1 MARLKKYGTTYNQP
15 LSAYATFILDTEAN
29 SKYFKVT
36 EFKDVFTGGKNGF
49 LIEGSPNLMET
60 TEIKIQVL
68 DVDGNPVYHEIG
80 NGTPEYYEGTSKVIS
95 VYVYE
100 DTPIGEATI
109 TILGELKTY
118 LDSGGVVLDIPD
130 DWKGNYNV
138 KWQKTFSL
146 NRLAVNTDKVRFY
159 RRPNVAITEI
169 VKPLFSTT
177 FANVTKKGFVQG
189 TPIVPTEATSIS
201 DFKLPTSYKLTTI
214 DNTTW
219 TGSMVGSN
227 IELTDLGFTAVI
239 SDVINKNELLVTQ
252 PYTQNGLV
260 ASFASQRYTSSFNYL
275 EGVSNIATALT
286 GSFAKIQLTDLTTFV
301 GDVNRVKIF
310 RKSQSQVGDY
320 EFVQEVRLE
329 TNELLVDLESQT
341 SNQDYYGLF
350 TSDVITN
357 YWVTSSNSLTATFN
371 QNYLY
376 DSVRLN
382 TNTPQYFFTTKSI
395 DISAGKEYALNFNVR
410 LSPNQ
415 PSVNYLRAF
424 LSGSKT
430 STYNGVVS
438 TVGVEQTI
446 TTIAASDAILQKT
459 TSTDNLVAD
468 EIDNA
473 RLYFEVVGTGWHIA
487 NISFTSA
494 QETSFSPDEI
504 SFIQT
509 VPRSLPVETFDYRF
523 EFYDINNNY
532 IPVLVE
538 QTKTF
543 NGGNLQ
549 NLQKGLVFNPR
560 NLIFQFD
567 SGSQPIPPT
576 VVGFTVTKNLLTG
589 SVTYTSQSFDFDGN
603 ELFGSDYTAS
613 FTGRRYPG
621 LLSDITSDAPTMTV
635 GNFTGSRIDKLVQIV
650 KITGE
655 TEGYTDTVIF
665 TRVLDGFGG
674 VNHLIRPYR
683 GTQIRNSS
691 TGSLEVQA
699 VRIDG
704 VNDIEL
710 SSTTQP
716 GKGWPS
722 IQLHILKTG
731 SLNYSTPEKF
741 INLYEASASG
751 YIKGLTSGSL
761 GSGEIN
767 YNAVFNRDSIDKRRT
782 VYLISSASAA
792 SGPAYA
798 VSASVLSSIILEDL
812 QDGLDTGVITYNTD
826 IYNINFRNGNVFT
839 PSFTFATASF
849 TLRGSNAEN
858 VTASFQVYPS
868 MSINKDFI
876 PEYWMYYTTQSCYT
890 ASIAITAVDENKNV
904 INAGPVNAL
913 GLSNKQSKKLT
924 ITFTYTEP
932 YTFAQS
938 TIDKTFTIV
947 PDGKPGDESIVFEV
961 NPLNVSL
968 KANAKGEVASYA
980 QSITDIRLKQGSRYL
995 LFTGSIS
1002 QSGTFYIAQQSILSS
1017 SITGGLVYFD
1027 KNYTSSMIV
1036 SASSGLC
1043 ALSGSL
1049 TFPLVIH
1056 PYYTSSIYTQSV
1068 VQLYTKILDGPPQLE
1083 VIISP
1088 LTPTLNA
1095 DEVGYVTPSGY
1106 SAANTTIKVREG
1118 QDYLTFTSQ
1127 SNLPG
1132 TFRIQEAGD
1141 VKYITA
1147 QNIQLRT
1154 ISSSSRDTGTL
1165 AFNRFDYPYVSASV
1179 LYNVV
1184 INPYSL
1190 GPGHQYTSS
1199 VVEKTQTFTKNV
1211 SVPNARN
1218 VSLSATSQTVNF
1230 DGDGVVTSPLDP
1242 IILTATATNTTGA
1255 IWYQFYKD
1263 DTDYTG
1269 IQADEFVEIG
1279 GGDATAPGETATWKV
1294 KIRDGN
1300 SSVSAPIRAE
1310 SELTIAGIK
1319 AGGQAYN
1326 VILTN
1331 ENSSV
1336 IYKVSGQIT
1345 FSGTGTTI
1353 KATKGDEPLL
1363 HKNSFSAKTL
1373 DQFGNEIGSLG
1384 EYQVTILSKSGH
1396 ITLAGGL
1403 VSGSIVPTV
1412 IDEALIGNITA
1423 WTVPET
1429 NSTATI
1435 VYQIDIENGRQKV
1448 FKTQS
1453 LAIQYEGATG
1463 PGIVMRGQWNEYT
1476 NYSGS
1481 VETIGYRR
1489 DAVIYPDPTGSSG
1502 VTHYFAAISGSGPT
1516 TYNKVGTL
1524 VQKRVPPAIG
1534 TDSAYWQYLGQQD
1547 FFVAA
1552 KIAIFEES
1560 FVKNTINVGNNV
1572 GSAFA
1577 NIVLAGG
1584 RNDPY
1589 MAIGQYSTIGYGN
1602 AGIWQGIYDLGA
1614 GSYMPRLSLVNTD
1627 NNRWL
1632 KWTGTNLEIKGDIV
1646 VTGGDAATQTGVSGS
1661 AAAAQSAAIS
1671 SANGYTGTAITA
1683 FSSSLGAMAAIDQIN
1698 SGSAVTYIGAG
1709 SIVTNMV
1716 ATNLV
1721 MSTNY
1726 SASAEAAPYSDI
1738 GTFIDL
1744 SNGSIK
1750 APNFAIQS
1758 NGDAKFRG
1766 RLESTDAIFGAWVLD
1781 ETSLESSNGRIKLN
1795 ASAESITVFDTAGN
1809 PRFIADTAG
1818 TLPSPT
1824 ANAPTPS
1831 SGTGTGFSFDIE
1843 SINENN
1849 NIYTSSLELLLNFTS
1864 AAGGGSHLITYVYNP
1879 ANANSSYVYA
1889 NGEAYAQ
1896 MGITLVVTD
1905 SAGANIQYG
1914 TNRFFNAYGD
1924 FVDECG
1930 GGGYRDGFI
1939 SVTGDTQ
1946 ITMNDGSTKLANE
1959 INKDDKILSF
1969 NGINFVEDTI
1979 TQVRTR
1985 PVHYVYLVKV
1995 GDIEIKV
2002 SDSHTFWANNDTN
2015 EISVN
2020 DLIQGVSEIYVKVG
2034 NTFELRKVNSVSQ
2047 LGGEQIV
2054 YSFSVNNNKNYI
2066 SNGVVSH
2073 NSAPYCYTLTSQY
2086 QTVTD
2091 PTTFSITTGDL
2102 ASGASYK
2109 VQLLITRTI
2118 QSFDTSP
2125 FTTYEASSAR
2135 AKFTEPSG
2143 AITLK
2148 RISAG
2153 TIANGGGFQSVTSET
2168 QYLRHDKNS
2177 TTGYNTDIKGGLAV
2191 DKIYG
2196 FSDTLDNA
2204 GTPTPF
2210 TLIGYDVAGY
2220 AMIKGY
2226 GRWTMNSST
2235 TGTPATPVVTSVGGC
2250 ITSLG
2255 VISSAAGQG
2264 KYTVNYVLTNAL
2276 GGNSSI
2282 TPSVFVQGIRDS
2294 SSDAECTFDYGKRSG
2309 SNASTVIHT
2318 QDNNVDTLNNMD
2330 ELSILVV
2337 M

>member
-15 LSAYATFILDTEAN
+15 LSAYATFILDTDAN

-49 LIEGSPNLMET
+49 LIEGSSHLMET

-68 DVDGNPVYHEIG
+68 DVEGNPVYHEIG
-80 NGTPEYYEGTSKVIS
+80 NGTPEYYEGTSKVIA

-118 LDSGGVVLDIPD
+118 LDSGGVVLDIPE

-159 RRPNVAITEI
+159 RRPQVAITEI

-177 FANVTKKGFVQG
+177 FANVTKTGFVQG
-189 TPIVPTEATSIS
+189 TPIVPIEATSIS
-201 DFKLPTSYKLTTI
+201 DFKLPTSYKLTTT
-214 DNTTW
+214 DGSTW

-227 IELTDLGFTAVI
+227 IELTNLGFTAVV

-260 ASFASQRYTSSFNYL
+260 SSFSSQPYTLSFNYL
-275 EGVSNIATALT
+275 EGVENIATALT
-286 GSFAKIQLTDLTTFV
+286 GSFAKIQLTELTTFV

-310 RKSQSQVGDY
+310 RKSQSQVGDF

-357 YWVTSSNSLTATFN
+357 YWITSSNSLTATFN

-382 TNTPQYFFTTKSI
+382 SSTPQYFFTTKSI

-415 PSVNYLRAF
+415 PSANYLRAF

-446 TTIAASDAILQKT
+446 TTIAASDIILQKT
-459 TSTDNLVAD
+459 TSTDNLIAD

-473 RLYFEVVGTGWHIA
+473 RLYFEVVGSGWHLA

-523 EFYDINNNY
+523 EFYDVNNNY

-538 QTKTF
+538 ETKTF

-576 VVGFTVTKNLLTG
+576 VVGFTVAKNLLTG

-603 ELFGSDYTAS
+603 ELFASDYTAS

-635 GNFTGSRIDKLVQIV
+635 GNFTGSRIDKLVQLV

-798 VSASVLSSIILEDL
+798 VSSSVLSSIILEDL

-904 INAGPVNAL
+904 INAGPVNGL
-913 GLSNKQSKKLT
+913 GLANRQSKKLT

-932 YTFAQS
+932 YTLAQS

-961 NPLNVSL
+961 NPLTVSL
-968 KANAKGEVASYA
+968 KANAKGEVASYE

-1002 QSGTFYIAQQSILSS
+1002 QSGTFYIAQESILSS

-1027 KNYTSSMIV
+1027 NNYTSSMIV

-1095 DEVGYVTPSGY
+1095 DEVGYITPSGY

-1118 QDYLTFTSQ
+1118 QDYLTFTTQ
-1127 SNLPG
+1127 SNAPG
-1132 TFRIQEAGD
+1132 TFRIQEASD
-1141 VKYITA
+1141 VRYITT

-1154 ISSSSRDTGTL
+1154 ISSSSKDTGTL
-1165 AFNRFDYPYVSASV
+1165 AFNRFDYPYVSASA

-1184 INPYSL
+1184 VYPYSL

-1263 DTDYTG
+1263 DVDYTG

-1353 KATKGDEPLL
+1353 KATKGDTPLV
-1363 HKNSFSAKTL
+1363 HKSTFSEKTL
-1373 DQFGNEIGSLG
+1373 DQFSNEIGSLG

-1403 VSGSIVPTV
+1403 VSGSVVPTV
-1412 IDEALIGNITA
+1412 IDEAVIGNVTN
-1423 WTVPET
+1423 WTVPES
-1429 NSTATI
+1429 NPSATI

-1476 NYSGS
+1476 NFSGS

-1502 VTHYFAAISGSGPT
+1502 ATHYFAAISGSGPT

-1524 VQKRVPPAIG
+1524 VGKRVPPAIG
-1534 TDSAYWQYLGQQD
+1534 TDNEYWQYLGEQD

-1632 KWTGTNLEIKGDIV
+1632 KWTGTNLEIKGDIT
-1646 VTGGDAATQTGVSGS
+1646 VTGGDAATQTFAQT
-1661 AAAAQSAAIS
+1661 AANNAESAAIS
-1671 SANGYTGTAITA
+1671 SANGYTGTAIDT
-1683 FSSSLGAMAAIDQIN
+1683 FSGSLGGFAAIDKILQ
-1698 SGSAVTYIGAG
+1698 GEAATYIGTGA
-1709 SIVTNMV
+1709 IVTNLL
-1716 ATNLV
+1716 ASNAI
-1721 MSTNY
+1721 MSVNY
-1726 SASAEAAPYSDI
+1726 SASVEAAPYSDF

-1744 SNGSIK
+1744 SNGAIR
-1750 APNFAIQS
+1750 APGFAIQS
-1758 NGDAKFRG
+1758 SGNASFRG
-1766 RLESTDAIFGAWVLD
+1766 KLESVEAIFGAWELD
-1781 ETSLESSNGRIKLN
+1781 ANSLESSNGRIKLN
-1795 ASAESITVFDTAGN
+1795 AGAESITVLDTSGN
-1809 PRFIADTAG
+1809 PRFIANTEA
-1818 TLPSPT
+1818 TLPSPSAAQPSPTSATGPNAAIYQTTTTNASNNLTDNQFVNLVSFT
-1824 ANAPTPS
+1824 A
-1831 SGTGTGFSFDIE
+1831 
-1843 SINENN
+1843 
-1849 NIYTSSLELLLNFTS
+1849 
-1864 AAGGGSHLITYVYNP
+1864 AAGGGTHLATYTYDP
-1879 ANANSSYVYA
+1879 AVNDTYSFAR
-1889 NGEAYAQ
+1889 GDAYAIQ
-1896 MGITLVVTD
+1896 TFNLVVTD
-1905 SAGANIQYG
+1905 SSDGILTYG
-1914 TNRFFNAYGD
+1914 TTKYATAFGSI
-1924 FVDECG
+1924 VDECG
-1930 GGGYRDGFI
+1930 GGGGGYGPV

-1959 INKDDKILSF
+1959 INKNDKILSF
-1969 NGINFVEDTI
+1969 DGVSFVEDTI
-1979 TQVRTR
+1979 LQVRTR
-1985 PVHYVYLVKV
+1985 TTPFIYKV
-1995 GDIEIKV
+1995 VVDSIELKV
-2002 SDSHTFWANNDTN
+2002 SDTHAFWADNETN
-2015 EISVN
+2015 EICVR
-2020 DLIQGVSEIYVKVG
+2020 DLIQGVSKIYVKVD
-2034 NTFELRKVNSVSQ
+2034 NTYELKIVDYV
-2047 LGGEQIV
+2047 EQMVEENIV
-2054 YSFSVNNNKNYI
+2054 YSFSVKKNKNYI
-2066 SNGVVSH
+2066 SNNIISH
-2073 NSAPYCYTLTSQY
+2073 NFLYCYSFNEQFTYLGDPSFFSVTSGNLT
-2086 QTVTD
+2086 
-2091 PTTFSITTGDL
+2091 G
-2102 ASGASYK
+2102 GASYK
-2109 VQLLITRTI
+2109 IQLYINKQLY
-2118 QSFDTSP
+2118 SGDTP
-2125 FTTYEASSAR
+2125 LEEYGNTSSATIR
-2135 AKFTEPSG
+2135 FVEPGGTVNIS
-2143 AITLK
+2143 

-2153 TIANGGGFQSVTSET
+2153 TVVNGGGFQSVISDTKFLEVRDGTNGGIST
-2168 QYLRHDKNS
+2168 GLQYS
-2177 TTGYNTDIKGGLAV
+2177 TVIKGSLNLKDGTVIA
-2191 DKIYG
+2191 
-2196 FSDTLDNA
+2196 DTSYV
-2204 GTPTPF
+2204 P
-2210 TLIGYDVAGY
+2210 GY
-2220 AMIKGY
+2220 AMAVKAYAYITTPNSGPTIY
-2226 GRWTMNSST
+2226 GTGISAIT
-2235 TGTPATPVVTSVGGC
+2235 YTGTAGQFVVTLA
-2250 ITSLG
+2250 TD
-2255 VISSAAGQG
+2255 QG
-2264 KYTVNYVLTNAL
+2264 IGAYTVVTGINGEGATAYDVNKPSKVAVTQISATQFQVTCIRVDNKDRINPLAL
-2276 GGNSSI
+2276 NFA
-2282 TPSVFVQGIRDS
+2282 VF
-2294 SSDAECTFDYGKRSG
+2294 Y
-2309 SNASTVIHT
+2309 N
-2318 QDNNVDTLNNMD
+2318 
-2330 ELSILVV
+2330 
-2337 M
+2337 

>member
-159 RRPNVAITEI
+159 RRPQVAITEI

-177 FANVTKKGFVQG
+177 FANVTKTGFVQG
-189 TPIVPTEATSIS
+189 TPIVPIEATSIS
-201 DFKLPTSYKLTTI
+201 DFKLPTSYKLTTT
-214 DNTTW
+214 DGSTW

-227 IELTDLGFTAVI
+227 IELTNLGFTAVV

-260 ASFASQRYTSSFNYL
+260 ASFPNQPYTLSFNYL
-275 EGVSNIATALT
+275 EGVENIATALT
-286 GSFAKIQLTDLTTFV
+286 GSFAKIQLTELTTFV

-310 RKSQSQVGDY
+310 RKSQSQVGDF

-357 YWVTSSNSLTATFN
+357 YWITSSNSLTATFN

-376 DSVRLN
+376 DSVRLD

-395 DISAGKEYALNFNVR
+395 DISVGKEYALNFNVR
-410 LSPNQ
+410 VSPNQ
-415 PSVNYLRAF
+415 PSTNYLRAF

-446 TTIAASDAILQKT
+446 TTIAASDIILQKT
-459 TSTDNLVAD
+459 TSTDNLIAD

-473 RLYFEVVGTGWHIA
+473 RLYFEVVGSGWHLA

-523 EFYDINNNY
+523 EFYDVNNNY

-538 QTKTF
+538 ETKTF

-576 VVGFTVTKNLLTG
+576 VVGFTVAKNLLTG

-603 ELFGSDYTAS
+603 ELFASDYTAS

-635 GNFTGSRIDKLVQIV
+635 GNFTGSRIDKLVQLV

-798 VSASVLSSIILEDL
+798 VSSSVLSSIILEDL

-890 ASIAITAVDENKNV
+890 ASIAISAVDENKNV
-904 INAGPVNAL
+904 INAGPVNGL
-913 GLSNKQSKKLT
+913 GLANRQSKKLT

-961 NPLNVSL
+961 NPLTVSL
-968 KANAKGEVASYA
+968 KANAKGEVASYE

-1002 QSGTFYIAQQSILSS
+1002 QSGTFYIAQESILSS

-1027 KNYTSSMIV
+1027 NNYTSSMIV

-1095 DEVGYVTPSGY
+1095 DEVGYITPSGY

-1118 QDYLTFTSQ
+1118 QDYLTFTTQ
-1127 SNLPG
+1127 SNAPG
-1132 TFRIQEAGD
+1132 TFRIQEASD
-1141 VKYITA
+1141 VKYITT

-1154 ISSSSRDTGTL
+1154 ISSSSKDTGTL
-1165 AFNRFDYPYVSASV
+1165 AFNRFDYPYVSASA

-1184 INPYSL
+1184 VYPYSL

-1263 DTDYTG
+1263 DVDYTG

-1353 KATKGDEPLL
+1353 KATKGDTPLI
-1363 HKNSFSAKTL
+1363 HKNTFSAKTQ
-1373 DQFGNEIGSLG
+1373 DQFGNDIGSLG

-1412 IDEALIGNITA
+1412 IDEAVIGNVTN
-1423 WTVPET
+1423 WTVPES
-1429 NSTATI
+1429 NPSATI

-1463 PGIVMRGQWNEYT
+1463 PGIVMRGQWDEYT

-1502 VTHYFAAISGSGPT
+1502 ATHYFAAISGSGPT

-1524 VQKRVPPAIG
+1524 VGKRVPPAIG
-1534 TDSAYWQYLGQQD
+1534 TDNAYWQYLGEQD

-1602 AGIWQGIYDLGA
+1602 AGIWQGIYDLGG
-1614 GSYMPRLSLVNTD
+1614 GSLMPRFSLVNSGDT
-1627 NNRWL
+1627 RHL
-1632 KWTGTNLEIKGDIV
+1632 KWTGTDLQIKGSIT
-1646 VTGGDAATQTGVSGS
+1646 VTGGDAATQAGVSGS
-1661 AAAAQSAAIS
+1661 AAAAEAAAIS
-1671 SANGYTGTAITA
+1671 SANGYTGTAINT
-1683 FSSSLGAMAAIDQIN
+1683 FSGSLGAMAAIDSIN
-1698 SGSAVTYIGAG
+1698 AGQAATYIGAG
-1709 SIVTNMV
+1709 AIITNLL
-1716 ATNLV
+1716 ATNAI
-1721 MSTNY
+1721 MSINY
-1726 SASAEAAPYSDI
+1726 SASVEAAPYSDF

-1744 SNGSIK
+1744 SNGAIR
-1750 APNFAIQS
+1750 APGFAIQS
-1758 NGDAKFRG
+1758 SGNASFRG
-1766 RLESTDAIFGAWVLD
+1766 KLESVEAIFGAWELD
-1781 ETSLESSNGRIKLN
+1781 ANSLESSNGRIKLN
-1795 ASAESITVFDTAGN
+1795 AAAESITVLDTSGN
-1809 PRFIADTAG
+1809 PRFIANTES
-1818 TLPSPT
+1818 TLPAPSSNQPSPT
-1824 ANAPTPS
+1824 
-1831 SGTGTGFSFDIE
+1831 SGTGPNTVLYQTTTTNGDNDLIDNQFVNLLSF
-1843 SINENN
+1843 
-1849 NIYTSSLELLLNFTS
+1849 TA
-1864 AAGGGSHLITYVYNP
+1864 AAGGGTHLATYTYDPTVND
-1879 ANANSSYVYA
+1879 SYSFA
-1889 NGEAYAQ
+1889 RGDAYAIQ
-1896 MGITLVVTD
+1896 TFNLVVTD
-1905 SAGANIQYG
+1905 SSNGILTYG
-1914 TNRFFNAYGD
+1914 TTKYATAFGSI
-1924 FVDECG
+1924 VDECG
-1930 GGGYRDGFI
+1930 GGGGGYGPV
-1939 SVTGDTQ
+1939 SVTGDTK
-1946 ITMNDGSTKLANE
+1946 ITMYDGSTKLANQ
-1959 INKDDKILSF
+1959 INKNDKILSF
-1969 NGINFVEDTI
+1969 DGVSFVEDTI
-1979 TQVRTR
+1979 LQIITRTT
-1985 PVHYVYLVKV
+1985 PFIYKV
-1995 GDIEIKV
+1995 VVDGIELKV
-2002 SDSHTFWANNDTN
+2002 SDTHTFWADNETN
-2015 EISVN
+2015 EITVR
-2020 DLIQGVSEIYVKVG
+2020 DLIQGVSKIYVKVG
-2034 NTFELRKVNSVSQ
+2034 NTSELKIVDYV
-2047 LGGEQIV
+2047 EQMVDENIV
-2054 YSFSVNNNKNYI
+2054 YSFSVDKNKNYV
-2066 SNGVVSH
+2066 SNGIISH
-2073 NSAPYCYTLTSQY
+2073 NSAPYCYSFNEQLTY
-2086 QTVTD
+2086 LTD
-2091 PTTFSITTGDL
+2091 PSFFSVTSGNLT
-2102 ASGASYK
+2102 SGASYK
-2109 VQLLITRTI
+2109 IQLYINKSI
-2118 QSFDTSP
+2118 YAADTSVL
-2125 FTTYEASSAR
+2125 TTFDSSEATIRFA
-2135 AKFTEPSG
+2135 EPGGTVNIS
-2143 AITLK
+2143 

-2153 TIANGGGFQSVTSET
+2153 TVVNGGGFQAVMSDTK
-2168 QYLRHDKNS
+2168 YLEVRDGTNGGI
-2177 TTGYNTDIKGGLAV
+2177 TTGLQYSTLVKGNLNLKDGTVISDTSYVPGYAAAV
-2191 DKIYG
+2191 KAYAYITTPNSGATIYG
-2196 FSDTLDNA
+2196 TGISAITYTGTAGQFVVTLATSQNISTYTVVTGINGEGA
-2204 GTPTPF
+2204 TA
-2210 TLIGYDVAGY
+2210 YDVNKPSKVAVTQ
-2220 AMIKGY
+2220 I
-2226 GRWTMNSST
+2226 S
-2235 TGTPATPVVTSVGGC
+2235 ATQFQVTC
-2250 ITSLG
+2250 IRVDNKDRINPL
-2255 VISSAAGQG
+2255 
-2264 KYTVNYVLTNAL
+2264 AL
-2276 GGNSSI
+2276 NFA
-2282 TPSVFVQGIRDS
+2282 VF
-2294 SSDAECTFDYGKRSG
+2294 Y
-2309 SNASTVIHT
+2309 N
-2318 QDNNVDTLNNMD
+2318 
-2330 ELSILVV
+2330 
-2337 M
+2337 

>member
-1 MARLKKYGTTYNQP
+1 M
-15 LSAYATFILDTEAN
+15 
-29 SKYFKVT
+29 
-36 EFKDVFTGGKNGF
+36 
-49 LIEGSPNLMET
+49 
-60 TEIKIQVL
+60 
-68 DVDGNPVYHEIG
+68 
-80 NGTPEYYEGTSKVIS
+80 
-95 VYVYE
+95 
-100 DTPIGEATI
+100 
-109 TILGELKTY
+109 
-118 LDSGGVVLDIPD
+118 
-130 DWKGNYNV
+130 
-138 KWQKTFSL
+138 
-146 NRLAVNTDKVRFY
+146 
-159 RRPNVAITEI
+159 
-169 VKPLFSTT
+169 
-177 FANVTKKGFVQG
+177 
-189 TPIVPTEATSIS
+189 
-201 DFKLPTSYKLTTI
+201 
-214 DNTTW
+214 
-219 TGSMVGSN
+219 
-227 IELTDLGFTAVI
+227 
-239 SDVINKNELLVTQ
+239 
-252 PYTQNGLV
+252 
-260 ASFASQRYTSSFNYL
+260 
-275 EGVSNIATALT
+275 
-286 GSFAKIQLTDLTTFV
+286 
-301 GDVNRVKIF
+301 
-310 RKSQSQVGDY
+310 
-320 EFVQEVRLE
+320 
-329 TNELLVDLESQT
+329 
-341 SNQDYYGLF
+341 
-350 TSDVITN
+350 
-357 YWVTSSNSLTATFN
+357 
-371 QNYLY
+371 
-376 DSVRLN
+376 
-382 TNTPQYFFTTKSI
+382 
-395 DISAGKEYALNFNVR
+395 
-410 LSPNQ
+410 
-415 PSVNYLRAF
+415 
-424 LSGSKT
+424 
-430 STYNGVVS
+430 
-438 TVGVEQTI
+438 
-446 TTIAASDAILQKT
+446 
-459 TSTDNLVAD
+459 
-468 EIDNA
+468 
-473 RLYFEVVGTGWHIA
+473 
-487 NISFTSA
+487 
-494 QETSFSPDEI
+494 
-504 SFIQT
+504 
-509 VPRSLPVETFDYRF
+509 
-523 EFYDINNNY
+523 
-532 IPVLVE
+532 
-538 QTKTF
+538 
-543 NGGNLQ
+543 
-549 NLQKGLVFNPR
+549 
-560 NLIFQFD
+560 
-567 SGSQPIPPT
+567 
-576 VVGFTVTKNLLTG
+576 
-589 SVTYTSQSFDFDGN
+589 
-603 ELFGSDYTAS
+603 
-613 FTGRRYPG
+613 
-621 LLSDITSDAPTMTV
+621 
-635 GNFTGSRIDKLVQIV
+635 
-650 KITGE
+650 
-655 TEGYTDTVIF
+655 
-665 TRVLDGFGG
+665 
-674 VNHLIRPYR
+674 
-683 GTQIRNSS
+683 
-691 TGSLEVQA
+691 
-699 VRIDG
+699 
-704 VNDIEL
+704 
-710 SSTTQP
+710 
-716 GKGWPS
+716 
-722 IQLHILKTG
+722 
-731 SLNYSTPEKF
+731 
-741 INLYEASASG
+741 
-751 YIKGLTSGSL
+751 
-761 GSGEIN
+761 
-767 YNAVFNRDSIDKRRT
+767 
-782 VYLISSASAA
+782 
-792 SGPAYA
+792 
-798 VSASVLSSIILEDL
+798 

-904 INAGPVNAL
+904 IYAGPVNAL

-968 KANAKGEVASYA
+968 KANAKGEVASYE

-1027 KNYTSSMIV
+1027 NNYTSSMIV

-1127 SNLPG
+1127 SNVPG
-1132 TFRIQEAGD
+1132 TFRIQEASD
-1141 VKYITA
+1141 VKYITT

-1165 AFNRFDYPYVSASV
+1165 AFNRFDYPYVSASA

-1269 IQADEFVEIG
+1269 IQADDFVEIG

-1502 VTHYFAAISGSGPT
+1502 ATHYFAAISGSGPT

-1534 TDSAYWQYLGQQD
+1534 TDNAYWQYLGQQD

-1646 VTGGDAATQTGVSGS
+1646 VTGGDAATQAGVSGS

-1726 SASAEAAPYSDI
+1726 SASAEAAPYSDT

-1750 APNFAIQS
+1750 APGFAVQT
-1758 NGDAKFRG
+1758 NGAAFFKGSLNSSDA
-1766 RLESTDAIFGAWVLD
+1766 TFGAWVLD
-1781 ETSLESSNGRIKLN
+1781 ANSLESSNGRIKLN
-1795 ASAESITVFDTAGN
+1795 AGAESITVLDTSGN
-1809 PRFIADTAG
+1809 PRFIANTEA
-1818 TLPSPT
+1818 TLPAPSAAQPSPT
-1824 ANAPTPS
+1824 
-1831 SGTGTGFSFDIE
+1831 SGTGPNSAIYQTTTTDGSNNLIDNQFVNLLSF
-1843 SINENN
+1843 
-1849 NIYTSSLELLLNFTS
+1849 TA
-1864 AAGGGSHLITYVYNP
+1864 AAGGGTHLATYTYNP
-1879 ANANSSYVYA
+1879 AVNDSYSFA
-1889 NGEAYAQ
+1889 RGDAYAIQ
-1896 MGITLVVTD
+1896 TFNLVITD
-1905 SAGANIQYG
+1905 SSDTILTYG
-1914 TNRFFNAYGD
+1914 TAKYATAFGSI
-1924 FVDECG
+1924 VDECG
-1930 GGGYRDGFI
+1930 GGGGGYAV
-1939 SVTGDTQ
+1939 SVTGDTK
-1946 ITMNDGSTKLANE
+1946 ITMYDGSTKLANE
-1959 INKDDKILSF
+1959 INKNDKILSF
-1969 NGINFVEDTI
+1969 DGTSFVEDTI
-1979 TQVRTR
+1979 SQVRTR
-1985 PVHYVYLVKV
+1985 TTPFIYKVIVH
-1995 GDIEIKV
+1995 GIEIKV
-2002 SDSHTFWANNDTN
+2002 SDTHTFWTDNETN
-2015 EISVN
+2015 EIGVS
-2020 DLIQGVSEIYVKVG
+2020 DLIQGVSKIYVKVD
-2034 NTFELRKVNSVSQ
+2034 NTYELKIVDYV
-2047 LGGEQIV
+2047 EQMVEENIV
-2054 YSFSVNNNKNYI
+2054 YSFSVKNNKNYI
-2066 SNGVVSH
+2066 SNGIISH
-2073 NSAPYCYTLTSQY
+2073 NSVYCYTFNEQTTYLPDPSFFSVTSGNLT
-2086 QTVTD
+2086 
-2091 PTTFSITTGDL
+2091 G
-2102 ASGASYK
+2102 GASYK
-2109 VQLLITRTI
+2109 VQLYINKSI
-2118 QSFDTSP
+2118 YSGDTSDP
-2125 FTTYEASSAR
+2125 SYGDSSIATIRFVEPGGTTNVS
-2135 AKFTEPSG
+2135 
-2143 AITLK
+2143 

-2153 TIANGGGFQSVTSET
+2153 TVVNGGGFQSVISDTKYLEVRDGTNGGISTGLQYSTLVKGNLNLKDGTVISDTSYVPGYGAAVKAYAYIT
-2168 QYLRHDKNS
+2168 TPNS
-2177 TTGYNTDIKGGLAV
+2177 GAT
-2191 DKIYG
+2191 IYG
-2196 FSDTLDNA
+2196 TGISAITYTGTAGQFVITLATNQGISTYTVVTGINGEGA
-2204 GTPTPF
+2204 TA
-2210 TLIGYDVAGY
+2210 YDVNKPSKVAVTQ
-2220 AMIKGY
+2220 I
-2226 GRWTMNSST
+2226 S
-2235 TGTPATPVVTSVGGC
+2235 ATQFQVTC
-2250 ITSLG
+2250 IRVDNKDRINPL
-2255 VISSAAGQG
+2255 
-2264 KYTVNYVLTNAL
+2264 AL
-2276 GGNSSI
+2276 NFA
-2282 TPSVFVQGIRDS
+2282 VF
-2294 SSDAECTFDYGKRSG
+2294 Y
-2309 SNASTVIHT
+2309 N
-2318 QDNNVDTLNNMD
+2318 
-2330 ELSILVV
+2330 
-2337 M
+2337 